1 MVEREEVKDERME
14 VGGSEEVINLNIVD
28 LCSRQSH
35 LVCVLPVVIDCG
47 DPGIPANGQRSVT
60 DSSFFSSEVSYTC
73 NAGFV
78 LIGPTTR
85 VCNESG
91 WSGFLPFCERVDCG
105 DPGVIRNGDR
115 ALGST
120 TYLSRV
126 VYFCVPGYVLDGNSN
141 RVCEAN
147 GNWSGSLPT
156 CISKSSMNIMA
167 FPLCRRLPL

>member
-1 MVEREEVKDERME
+1 M
-14 VGGSEEVINLNIVD
+14 
-28 LCSRQSH
+28 
-35 LVCVLPVVIDCG
+35 LPVVIDCG

-156 CISKSSMNIMA
+156 CISKSSMNIMV